1 MSSKFRF
8 GERSLKNLAEV
19 HADLKR
25 VAARALELS
34 SVDFAVTDGLRTK
47 EEQAANLQKGVSQ
60 TKNSRHLTGH
70 AVDIVAIVGGRASW
84 DYSLYQSI
92 AAAFK
97 AAATE
102 LDIGVEWGGDWKT
115 LKDGCHFQL
124 SRKEY
129 PSALK

>member
-8 GERSLKNLAEV
+8 GERSLKNLSEV

-34 SVDFAVTDGLRTK
+34 TVDFAVTDGLRTK

-70 AVDIVAIVGGRASW
+70 AIDIVAIVGGRASW

-97 AAATE
+97 AAAAG
-102 LDIGVEWGGDWKT
+102 LGVDIEWGGDWKT

-124 SRKEY
+124 SRKSY
-129 PSALK
+129 PSASK

>member
-1 MSSKFRF
+1 MSSRFRF

-34 SVDFAVTDGLRTK
+34 TVDFAVTDGLRTK
-47 EEQAANLQKGVSQ
+47 EEQAVNLQKGVSQ

-70 AVDIVAIVGGRASW
+70 AIDVVAIVGGRASW
-84 DYSLYQSI
+84 DWGHYQSI
-92 AAAFK
+92 AVAFK
-97 AAATE
+97 AAAAI
-102 LDIGVEWGGDWKT
+102 LAIDIEWGGDWKT

-124 SRKEY
+124 SRKTY
-129 PSALK
+129 K